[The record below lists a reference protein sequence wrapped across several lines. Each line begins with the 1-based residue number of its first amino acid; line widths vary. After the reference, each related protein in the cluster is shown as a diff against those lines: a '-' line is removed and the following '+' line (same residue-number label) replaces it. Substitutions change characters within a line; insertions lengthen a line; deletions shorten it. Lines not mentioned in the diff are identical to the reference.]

1 MTTSTSRRV
10 RPIHVHGA
18 ELSTD
23 QDTIGT
29 YAEAIAMLV
38 ALVALV
44 AAAWAV
50 ATPSPDADL
59 TVPAARPEP
68 APEVYVVSRTPD
80 STADVYWA
88 GAFDAPA
95 ATAVSIVPAA
105 PTAPVDAPAV
115 GPDLL
120 R

>member
-1 MTTSTSRRV
+1 MTSTSTRRA

-29 YAEAIAMLV
+29 YAEAIAVLV
-38 ALVALV
+38 ALVVLL

-50 ATPSPDADL
+50 ATPAADADL
-59 TVPAARPEP
+59 TVPGAQAQPT
-68 APEVYVVSRTPD
+68 PEVHDVSRTLS

-88 GAFDAPA
+88 DAFDAPA
-95 ATAVSIVPAA
+95 ATAVSVEPDAA
-105 PTAPVDAPAV
+105 PVPEAAPSV
-115 GPDLL
+115 GPDVG
-120 R
+120 